1 MKMSQITEN
10 SPLVSVILPVYN
22 GGPDLSLAIQSIE
35 KQTYKNWELIL
46 MDDGSTDGSLDL
58 MKEFIDPRI
67 KLFSDGVNKGLSQRL
82 NEAVSKTKGQ
92 YIARMDADDIAFS
105 ERLEVQVNF
114 LQKNKDIDLVGCRAV
129 AFRGNG
135 DVIGLLPFTTD
146 HKSMTAQIWRNI
158 PLPHPTWMGK
168 ASWFKENPY
177 AYPEVRRSEDQ
188 ELLLRTHSFSQFAC
202 LPDVLF
208 GYRQGPFNFRL
219 TMIARKALYIEQV
232 RYFKKQKE
240 WKNICNASFIST
252 IKVLVDCIAAIPG
265 CQSLFFQ
272 RMSEDVPEKVK
283 QDLNQAL
290 DKSI

>member
-1 MKMSQITEN
+1 MIEN
-10 SPLVSVILPVYN
+10 SKITPLVSVILPAYN
-22 GGPDLSLAIQSIE
+22 GGKELSLAIQSIE
-35 KQTYKNWELIL
+35 QQTYQNWELIL
-46 MDDGSTDGSLDL
+46 MDDGSTDGSLEL
-58 MKEFIDPRI
+58 MESLTDPRI

-92 YIARMDADDIAFS
+92 YIARMDADDIAFPK
-105 ERLEVQVNF
+105 RLETQVNF
-114 LQKNKDIDLVGCRAV
+114 LEKNKDIDLVGCRAV
-129 AFRGNG
+129 AFRENG
-135 DVIGLLPFTTD
+135 KIIGLLPFASD
-146 HKSMTAQIWRNI
+146 HISMTAQVWRNI

-177 AYPEVRRSEDQ
+177 ADPEVRRSEDQ
-188 ELLLRTHSFSQFAC
+188 ELLLRTHSFSRFAC

-240 WKNICNASFIST
+240 WKNIFNASIVST
-252 IKVLVDCIAAIPG
+252 IKIIVDCIATIPG
-265 CQSLFFQ
+265 CQALFFQ

-283 QDLNQAL
+283 QELNQAL
-290 DKSI
+290 DKSE